1 MADLIGKIKGKI
13 DQGISTV
20 NVKSKEI
27 IGKQKIKLQISEIE
41 AERRDVILELGKLA
55 HIMIETS
62 GSEVDLANK
71 SGAKSNKADNIKPD
85 KWEQAVLSVLG
96 EISEGKRNS
105 ILFEDTEKEF
115 KITAKA
121 LSAEVQK
128 SLPKSEQKGQNLQW
142 LGRVLGKF
150 GIASRKYSKR
160 INRERETVYEFDKQK
175 TINALNKVSKSE
187 SNSDKKAKGSDYKE
201 QMLSMSKEI
210 NQLDS
215 KIAKLEEQ
223 LSKVGT

>member
-41 AERRDVILELGKLA
+41 AERKNVILELGKLA

-62 GSEVDLANK
+62 GIEEDLANK
-71 SGAKSNKADNIKPD
+71 SGAKSKKSDNIKPD
-85 KWEQAVLSVLG
+85 KWEQAVLSILG
-96 EISEGKRNS
+96 EISEGKRNN
-105 ILFEDTEKEF
+105 ILFEDTEKDF
-115 KITAKA
+115 KITAKS

-160 INRERETVYEFDKQK
+160 INRERETVYEFDKQE
-175 TINALNKVSKSE
+175 TLDALSKV
-187 SNSDKKAKGSDYKE
+187 NSSRSTPEKKGKVTNYTE

-210 NQLDS
+210 NQLDT

-223 LSKVGT
+223 LSKLGT